1 MVRVLGSCPVNGAG
15 TGPRPVR
22 RVAVIGATGC
32 MGRQITA
39 AFAARGTEVVAIA
52 RRYASHVAAHRF
64 LALDAA
70 HASGAELAALLAAE
84 RVDAVVNATL
94 GWGEELRATN
104 VQLAERLV
112 DALRRTPGSPRLV
125 HLGTIHEYGPVLW
138 GTSIDEEVPPRPQ
151 QPYPASKLVAAGLVL
166 DAARAGEVDGVVL
179 RLTNTI
185 GPHPAAESFFG
196 SLAARLSDDRGPIDL
211 TVAEA
216 HRDYVDSR
224 DAAEAVVRAAETP
237 SAQGVFNIGT
247 GRALD
252 IRTLVAALVRAAGG
266 PRERVREHAGAVSSR
281 GADWIQVDSTRAR
294 RLLGWSPRYSLEASM
309 QAMWET
315 VRTESLRPGGAP

>member
-1 MVRVLGSCPVNGAG
+1 MSEGAG
-15 TGPRPVR
+15 

-32 MGRQITA
+32 MGRQIAA

-52 RRYASHVAAHRF
+52 RRHASQVAAHRF

-70 HASGAELAALLAAE
+70 HASSEQLAEVLATE

-94 GWGEELRATN
+94 GWGDELQSTN
-104 VQLAERLV
+104 VQLVERLV
-112 DALRRTPGSPRLV
+112 DALKKTPSPPRLV
-125 HLGTIHEYGPVLW
+125 QLGTIHEYGPVPW
-138 GTSIDEEVPPRPQ
+138 GTSIGEEVEPDPR
-151 QPYPASKLVAAGLVL
+151 QPYPRSKLVAAGLVL
-166 DAARAGEVDGVVL
+166 DAARAGELDGVVL

-196 SLAARLSDDRGPIDL
+196 SLAARLRDDPGAIDL
-211 TVAEA
+211 TIAEA

-224 DAAEAVVRAAETP
+224 DAADAVVRAAETP

-252 IRTLVAALVRAAGG
+252 IGTLVTALVQASGRPPGT
-266 PRERVREHAGAVSSR
+266 VRGHPGAVRSR

-294 RLLGWSPRYSLEASM
+294 RLLGWSPRHSLDASM
-309 QAMWET
+309 RAMWET
-315 VRTESLRPGGAP
+315 VRAERPRRTSS